1 MEPALGV
8 DDAAPQ
14 TMEREVINV
23 LIPIDH
29 IAAPLFEDRVVF
41 VILAPFVVVDRFYR
55 FGPWSFLWR
64 GVLQKEL
71 VGACLLTFRLSYF
84 VA

>member
-23 LIPIDH
+23 LIPINH

-41 VILAPFVVVDRFYR
+41 VILAPFVVVDRLYC
-55 FGPWSFLWR
+55 
-64 GVLQKEL
+64 EHL
-71 VGACLLTFRLSYF
+71 VEGRPLRIERALDSNGA
-84 VA
+84 AA